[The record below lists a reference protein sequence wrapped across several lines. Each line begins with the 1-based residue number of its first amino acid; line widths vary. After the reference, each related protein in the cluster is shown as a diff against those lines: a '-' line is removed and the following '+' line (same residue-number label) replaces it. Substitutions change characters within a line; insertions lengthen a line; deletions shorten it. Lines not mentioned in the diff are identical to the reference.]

1 MTQRA
6 FERDLLRDRHG
17 WRRVRA
23 HLAATARYRPD
34 DAQEISHWREILS
47 PMRTIEMILEL
58 HRRGDLDALTT
69 VELIGP
75 SLCPDAIAEPDSW
88 GWIR

>member
-1 MTQRA
+1 
-6 FERDLLRDRHG
+6 
-17 WRRVRA
+17 
-23 HLAATARYRPD
+23 
-34 DAQEISHWREILS
+34 
-47 PMRTIEMILEL
+47 MRTIEMILEL